1 MGGSSLLLVLLE
13 PVLLDGGGLTGGGL
27 ALNLDLLALVGGEL
41 TGKVGLLGRS
51 RGLGKSE
58 LLDVL
63 LGVTGLDGGGL
74 VGLELAEVE
83 VLDGVGWKGMLANRR
98 SDVRSHQWR
107 WSERIV
113 IGTYRG
119 GRRRSGRCGRQGP
132 VAERHG

>member
-13 PVLLDGGGLTGGGL
+13 PVLFDGGGLTGGGL

-51 RGLGKSE
+51 GGLGKSE

-74 VGLELAEVE
+74 VGLELAEVQ
-83 VLDGVGWKGMLANRR
+83 VLDGVGWKGMLAIGR
-98 SDVRSHQWR
+98 SDMRSH
-107 WSERIV
+107 
-113 IGTYRG
+113 
-119 GRRRSGRCGRQGP
+119 
-132 VAERHG
+132 